1 MNKSTPISPDHGQIH
16 WEVEI
21 DGQWHRVSSQALPD
35 SIRSKKSVRFAY
47 QGGIID
53 VPGPNGETLRYRL
66 VRGDKENA
74 DLHTHF

>member
-1 MNKSTPISPDHGQIH
+1 MSELNPFPPGHGHKH

-21 DGQWHRVSSQALPD
+21 HGQWHRVSSQALPD

-53 VPGPNGETLRYRL
+53 VAGPDGEVRRYRL
-66 VRGDKENA
+66 VRTGSE
-74 DLHTHF
+74 